1 MRLVPLCWILLME
14 TESSPPDP
22 PTPPPLYH
30 YHYQVMGGR
39 SSSSFQ
45 DYHTLCVQALTEIRK
60 HAEAVIILMEIMTH
74 KSSFPA
80 FRSVRGAYLEEEE
93 RGFRGVG
100 GREGRGREGKR
111 DGVRGE
117 KVHYPSSA
125 LCGKIS
131 SNLVH
136 CQCMFLSSS
145 HSHYRPHLS
154 SYSSYTLHIR
164 TAQ

>member
-1 MRLVPLCWILLME
+1 ME
-14 TESSPPDP
+14 TKSSPAP
-22 PTPPPLYH
+22 PTPPPL

-39 SSSSFQ
+39 SSSFFQ

-80 FRSVRGAYLEEEE
+80 FRSVRGAYLEGEE
-93 RGFRGVG
+93 RGFREEG

-111 DGVRGE
+111 DGGRGE
-117 KVHYPSSA
+117 RVHSPSTA
-125 LCGKIS
+125 ICGTIS
-131 SNLVH
+131 YDLVH
-136 CQCMFLSSS
+136 CQCMSLSSLYS
-145 HSHYRPHLS
+145 HRSHLS
-154 SYSSYTLHIR
+154 NSSSYALHIR